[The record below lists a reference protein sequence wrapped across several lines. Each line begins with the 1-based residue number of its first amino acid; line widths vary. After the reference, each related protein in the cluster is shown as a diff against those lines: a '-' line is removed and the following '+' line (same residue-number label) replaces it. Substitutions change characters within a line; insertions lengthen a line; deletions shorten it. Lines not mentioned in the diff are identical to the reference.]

1 MYRELVNRIDLRMNY
16 VNHKL
21 SFIIYNNKKSM
32 NITRYL
38 TDEIIQMGMN
48 SINETYNIPMNSWNL
63 PSNGIIEK
71 VNREIQNSKELCKK
85 IKDNFLSDE
94 LNPYISVIN
103 E

>member
-1 MYRELVNRIDLRMNY
+1 
-16 VNHKL
+16 
-21 SFIIYNNKKSM
+21 M